1 MKEAIIY
8 IPPIDLRVISTFWT
22 FFLGDLFYRK
32 FRFQKNSINRYPGRV
47 VIYQVDINSIEFPVI
62 PNYHYHFVQ
71 PNFCHEQVY
80 FQQNQQLYAEEHQQ
94 LYAEEHQQLYAEE
107 HQQLYAEEHQQLYDG
122 EHQQLYNGEKEENS
136 SILSD
141 LTTVE
146 SLENKLFEK
155 EEILMK
161 EFQSN
166 ECKQICQ
173 EKLLFEKEELLMK
186 EFQSNECKQICQ
198 EKLLFEKEEFLMR
211 EFQSNECKQISQEK
225 LLFEKEEFLMK
236 NFLKFELIK
245 ASKEKAIL
253 EKNAKMEMKRIQY
266 EEKKFREIM
275 KAIEEQKIVEKNIA
289 LEEEKKRLEK
299 IAAQKERE
307 ILEKNKAERDRQAKI
322 AEKEKKQKL
331 KKEAEKKQ
339 KEDKLAEEEALEGAI
354 KLAKFEKE
362 KSLEAAIK
370 LAAIEKEKEVSI
382 KKSKIEKVKMEAIKN
397 MSPENYFH
405 GIKED
410 TSKFMIT
417 NQKIF
422 MINFFNKFGLNK
434 DYLCPINTIKR
445 TPENDILWHAYDECT
460 YILSKVINLVIL
472 VHLKN
477 NELAMIKQHLVK
489 IYYYIIENIVIS
501 TLQVETKKLL
511 GIINTVQL
519 MRYELVRDENPYFQ
533 YLSFIYIIYA
543 RCYMFVSQKN
553 DNIEELNQA
562 ICELGYLI
570 HNKIFNEDNTLNK
583 EIMTNEHYSDKIFEE
598 LFLEAQS
605 YEANS

>member
-1 MKEAIIY
+1 MTSYEAFYILNGFRCPFVFVSDDINIGRMKEAIIY

-22 FFLGDLFYRK
+22 FFMGDLFYRK

-62 PNYHYHFVQ
+62 LNHPY
-71 PNFCHEQVY
+71 FCHEQVY
-80 FQQNQQLYAEEHQQ
+80 FDMNQQLYAEEHQQ

-107 HQQLYAEEHQQLYDG
+107 HQQLHAEEHQQLHAEEHQQLHAEEHQQLYAEEHQQLYAEENQQLNAEENQQLNAEEHQQLHAEEHQQLHAEEHQQLHAE
-122 EHQQLYNGEKEENS
+122 EHQQLYAEEHQQLFDGEKEENS
-136 SILSD
+136 SIISD

-146 SLENKLFEK
+146 S
-155 EEILMK
+155 
-161 EFQSN
+161 
-166 ECKQICQ
+166 
-173 EKLLFEKEELLMK
+173 
-186 EFQSNECKQICQ
+186 
-198 EKLLFEKEEFLMR
+198 
-211 EFQSNECKQISQEK
+211 
-225 LLFEKEEFLMK
+225 
-236 NFLKFELIK
+236 IK
-245 ASKEKAIL
+245 IAREKAIL
-253 EKNAKMEMKRIQY
+253 EKNAKIEMKRIQY
-266 EEKKFREIM
+266 EEKKFRERM
-275 KAIEEQKIVEKNIA
+275 KAIEEQKIIEKKIA
-289 LEEEKKRLEK
+289 LEEENKRLEK
-299 IAAQKERE
+299 IAIQRERE
-307 ILEKNKAERDRQAKI
+307 ILEKKTAEINRLAKI
-322 AEKEKKQKL
+322 AEKEKKKKL
-331 KKEAEKKQ
+331 KKEAEEKQ
-339 KEDKLAEEEALEGAI
+339 KEDKLAEEKALEGAI
-354 KLAKFEKE
+354 KLAKFEKL
-362 KSLEAAIK
+362 KALEESIK
-370 LAAIEKEKEVSI
+370 LASIEKEKEVLI
-382 KKSKIEKVKMEAIKN
+382 KKSKIEKVKIEAIK
-397 MSPENYFH
+397 SIAPENYFH

-410 TSKFMIT
+410 NSKFMIT

-434 DYLCPINTIKR
+434 DYLCSIDSIKR
-445 TPENDILWHAYDECT
+445 TPENDLLWHAYDECT

-501 TLQVETKKLL
+501 TLQVNTKKLL

>member
-1 MKEAIIY
+1 MTSYEAFYILNGFRCPFVFVSDDINIGRMKEAIIY

-22 FFLGDLFYRK
+22 FFMGDLFYRK

-47 VIYQVDINSIEFPVI
+47 VIYQVDINSIEFPVMLNH
-62 PNYHYHFVQ
+62 PY
-71 PNFCHEQVY
+71 FCHEQVY
-80 FQQNQQLYAEEHQQ
+80 FDMNQQLYAEEHQQLFDGEHQQ

-107 HQQLYAEEHQQLYDG
+107 HQQLYAEEHQQLFDG
-122 EHQQLYNGEKEENS
+122 EHQQLYAEEHQQLYAEEKEENS
-136 SILSD
+136 STISD
-141 LTTVE
+141 LITVE
-146 SLENKLFEK
+146 SS
-155 EEILMK
+155 I
-161 EFQSN
+161 
-166 ECKQICQ
+166 
-173 EKLLFEKEELLMK
+173 
-186 EFQSNECKQICQ
+186 
-198 EKLLFEKEEFLMR
+198 
-211 EFQSNECKQISQEK
+211 
-225 LLFEKEEFLMK
+225 
-236 NFLKFELIK
+236 
-245 ASKEKAIL
+245 
-253 EKNAKMEMKRIQY
+253 EMKRIQY
-266 EEKKFREIM
+266 EEKKFRERM
-275 KAIEEQKIVEKNIA
+275 KAIEEQKIIEKKIA
-289 LEEEKKRLEK
+289 LEEENKRLEK
-299 IAAQKERE
+299 IAIQRERE
-307 ILEKNKAERDRQAKI
+307 ILEKKTAEINRLAKI
-322 AEKEKKQKL
+322 AEKEKKKKL
-331 KKEAEKKQ
+331 KKEAEEKQ
-339 KEDKLAEEEALEGAI
+339 KEDKLAEEKALEGAI
-354 KLAKFEKE
+354 KLAKFEKL
-362 KSLEAAIK
+362 KALEESIK
-370 LAAIEKEKEVSI
+370 LASIEKEKEVLI
-382 KKSKIEKVKMEAIKN
+382 KKSKIEKVKIEAIK
-397 MSPENYFH
+397 SIAPENYFH

-434 DYLCPINTIKR
+434 DYLCSIDSIKR
-445 TPENDILWHAYDECT
+445 TPENDLLWHAYDECT